1 MTVTRLAVAGAILL
15 NIPTLVAATA
25 LSAGAI
31 VITAL
36 VLAMIGAT
44 LGAVTAWAL
53 EPAAAAAVPA
63 TVAAPRRDAERIAA

>member
-1 MTVTRLAVAGAILL
+1 MTVTRLAIAGAILL

-53 EPAAAAAVPA
+53 EPGAAAVA
-63 TVAAPRRDAERIAA
+63 GTVVAPRRDAERIAA